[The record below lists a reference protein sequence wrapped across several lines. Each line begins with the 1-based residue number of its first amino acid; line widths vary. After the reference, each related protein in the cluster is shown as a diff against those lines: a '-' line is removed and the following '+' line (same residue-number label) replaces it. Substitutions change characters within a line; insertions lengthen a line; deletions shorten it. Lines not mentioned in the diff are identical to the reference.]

1 MSESIV
7 SQVPHP
13 SEFPELSPAAS
24 IPGAFSDTLF
34 TEHPYVVT
42 PPELERA
49 VRRLQF
55 PPSYAVVG
63 MYRLI
68 TDPSLRRPAW
78 DKCKHGTQRG
88 LVVGVAWAALTFEV
102 QKKFIELFLIHS
114 TKITGL
120 SHDTMFGYK
129 IPFSLTTYATILAVS
144 SQVTVILKFFLSR
157 NIRIARARAWDQTVI
172 SRGKG
177 PDFWAPYVEEWDNPP
192 VVDDTQRGIVLKAFE
207 TAIGRFIIK
216 KLVLFPISLYPGVGV
231 FVSAWFRAL
240 ATAQFLHK
248 PYFEAKKMT
257 KHQVSVFMEERK
269 WDYRS
274 FGFVASLLEG
284 LPIIG
289 LVFTISNRIG
299 AAMWAHDMEKQQH
312 FIADEKL
319 KGNQH
324 PTLALPSKSS
334 TPSSTYT
341 ALESPAAA
349 PLANAP
355 PAYSQ

>member
-1 MSESIV
+1 
-7 SQVPHP
+7 
-13 SEFPELSPAAS
+13 LSHAAS
-24 IPGAFSDTLF
+24 IPGALSDTLF
-34 TEHPYVVT
+34 NEHPYLVT

-49 VRRLQF
+49 AR
-55 PPSYAVVG
+55 PSIPTVVC
-63 MYRLI
+63 L
-68 TDPSLRRPAW
+68 

-88 LVVGVAWAALTFEV
+88 VAVGVAWAALTFEV

-120 SHDTMFGYK
+120 SHDTMF
-129 IPFSLTTYATILAVS
+129 PILANYFLHD
-144 SQVTVILKFFLSR
+144 SQLLPLAQHPHR
-157 NIRIARARAWDQTVI
+157 ARARAWDQTVI

-177 PDFWAPYVEEWDNPP
+177 PDFWARHVEEWDNPP
-192 VVDDTQRGIVLKAFE
+192 VVDETQRGIVLKAFE

-216 KLVLFPISLYPGVGV
+216 KLVLFPISLYPGAGG
-231 FVSAWFRAL
+231 FVAAWFKAL

-257 KHQVSVFMEERK
+257 KHQASVFMEEQK

-289 LVFTISNRIG
+289 LVFTISTRIG
-299 AAMWAHDMEKQQH
+299 AAMWPHDLEKKQH
-312 FIADEKL
+312 FIADEKRE
-319 KGNQH
+319 GNQH
-324 PTLALPSKSS
+324 PTLALPSGSEKSS
-334 TPSSTYT
+334 TPTSMYS

-349 PLANAP
+349 PFANAP
-355 PAYSQ
+355 PTYCTISTKCSVTRNRVP